1 MTHLSELVLDNPTER
16 RRYRTLM
23 RTLAPFAPLVRGA
36 RVLDFG
42 SAHGPSLCALLA
54 LGAARVVGVEPDPQR
69 VEKGEKLI
77 ALAGLTE
84 RAEIRCER
92 DTTHLPFPDGAF
104 PLVLANAVLEHI
116 PQPRD
121 AWIRELWRLTA
132 PGGHLIVNETP
143 NKYLPRDVHTTGL
156 LFVPWLPARLAERYA
171 AARGRHPGEEWSQ
184 CGWRGIGYFELVR
197 PLSGYELVPERTRGR
212 HRLLHRLGLPASL
225 LDPYPTW
232 VFRRGPGRRAG

>member
-1 MTHLSELVLDNPTER
+1 MKQLADLVLDTPTER
-16 RRYRTLM
+16 RRYQTLLQ
-23 RTLAPFAPLVRGA
+23 TLAPLAPLVRGA

-42 SAHGPSLCALLA
+42 SAHGPSLCALLE
-54 LGAARVVGVEPDPQR
+54 LGAAQVVGVETDPER
-69 VEKGEKLI
+69 VEKGAKML
-77 ALAGLTE
+77 AVAGLTE
-84 RAEIRCER
+84 RAEIRWER
-92 DTTHLPFPDGAF
+92 DTTCLPFPEGAF

-121 AWIRELWRLTA
+121 AFVRELWRLTA

-143 NKYLPRDVHTTGL
+143 NRYLPLDSHTTGL

-171 AARGRHPGEEWSQ
+171 ALRGRHPGEEWSQ

-197 PLSGYELVPERTRGR
+197 PLSDYELVPEQSRAR
-212 HRLLHRLGLPASL
+212 HRLLHRLGIPASL

-232 VFRRGPGRRAG
+232 VLRRGRGARGR